1 VGYPGVIVY
10 QSERHHLMAFFRSL
24 VLLFGTPARRP
35 TLPNTCRPAL
45 PNTRRPV
52 AYPPLTLSCLQ
63 RGTRT
68 GLPPSLPPACTPAA
82 WTTLWLVAP
91 ASRCPRWNSGISEMT
106 RWLQVAAAA
115 GGARVF
121 EMRLRSSRSRGG
133 LKGARGAFKGR
144 AHRNWGS
151 RNSGAWRAPE
161 LDGTWEL
168 VGPQGLST
176 EGDANF
182 ESLAIDSSGKP
193 YLAYQST
200 GLTVRKWNGTDWDPL
215 GGTNLFSPVSD
226 PVLSLDSQ
234 NTPYVIF
241 SDGQTGIARV
251 KKWDGASWLAVGPDV
266 TPGMA
271 MYLSIAVYANDT
283 PSAAFFDVSGDG
295 ECGVK
300 NFTSGAW
307 VALGSLGPCLYP
319 SLTFNTTNAPVLA
332 HGRQGLKR
340 WRQGC
345 KRSRLLLSI

>member
-1 VGYPGVIVY
+1 
-10 QSERHHLMAFFRSL
+10 
-24 VLLFGTPARRP
+24 
-35 TLPNTCRPAL
+35 
-45 PNTRRPV
+45 
-52 AYPPLTLSCLQ
+52 
-63 RGTRT
+63 
-68 GLPPSLPPACTPAA
+68 
-82 WTTLWLVAP
+82 
-91 ASRCPRWNSGISEMT
+91 
-106 RWLQVAAAA
+106 
-115 GGARVF
+115 
-121 EMRLRSSRSRGG
+121 
-133 LKGARGAFKGR
+133 
-144 AHRNWGS
+144 
-151 RNSGAWRAPE
+151 
-161 LDGTWEL
+161 

-283 PSAAFFDVSGDG
+283 PSAAFFDVSGDVRCQELPWQALRLSARHG
-295 ECGVK
+295 AIWRRC
-300 NFTSGAW
+300 SGARAW
-307 VALGSLGPCLYP
+307 P
-319 SLTFNTTNAPVLA
+319 
-332 HGRQGLKR
+332 Q
-340 WRQGC
+340 QM
-345 KRSRLLLSI
+345 LSWCTR